1 MLHVVVA
8 RLIAL
13 LLPCE
18 MLNTDKHCAL
28 TFELT
33 DAERPKAI
41 ILLGRVCGHDVE
53 LFRIVANADFDEA
66 VSV

>member
-1 MLHVVVA
+1 
-8 RLIAL
+8 
-13 LLPCE
+13 

-41 ILLGRVCGHDVE
+41 ILLGRASVVMMWNCFVSLPMAILMKLLVCKSV
-53 LFRIVANADFDEA
+53 LFIC
-66 VSV
+66 